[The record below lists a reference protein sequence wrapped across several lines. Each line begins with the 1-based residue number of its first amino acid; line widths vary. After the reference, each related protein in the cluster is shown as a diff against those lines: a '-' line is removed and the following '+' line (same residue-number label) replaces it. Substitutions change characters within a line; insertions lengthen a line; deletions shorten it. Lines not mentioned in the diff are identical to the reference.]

1 MVIRN
6 QYKRNKSPIPYLVF
20 SLFTLQIG
28 EFHVR
33 YIFFVLKF
41 GYFIRKEKMICDK
54 LLFKEHR
61 VKPSLLSINS
71 DPINFDFF

>member
-28 EFHVR
+28 EFHVL
-33 YIFFVLKF
+33 YIFFCFKLWLFYKK
-41 GYFIRKEKMICDK
+41 RKNDM
-54 LLFKEHR
+54 R
-61 VKPSLLSINS
+61 QVVV
-71 DPINFDFF
+71 

>member
-1 MVIRN
+1 M
-6 QYKRNKSPIPYLVF
+6 
-20 SLFTLQIG
+20 
-28 EFHVR
+28 R
-33 YIFFVLKF
+33 YIFFVLNF
-41 GYFIRKEKMICDK
+41 GYFIKKEKMICDK